1 MNTELHRKYRPRTLA
16 QVVGQGRAVAILT
29 DKLRHNTVPHAIMF
43 SGPTG
48 TGKTTLAHILRK
60 ELGCT
65 DHNLIEIN
73 CADVRGID
81 SVREIQQVAPM
92 LPLGG
97 GPRVWILD
105 EVVQLPKATQQAFLK
120 VLEDVPDHVYFFLCT
135 SETTGLLPTF
145 RDRCFQITTRAIDE
159 DTIAWLVCKVAVEEE
174 ATLSVEAVRKITT
187 YCEGSARKALQMVE
201 ACLTADTKEGQA
213 DRLSEV
219 MAGEK
224 GDFLARVIFQN
235 KSWAEVQKSL
245 QGVED
250 RDVETLRRQV
260 LAYASAIMM
269 NPKASSGVA
278 RAYQVI
284 MAFQDPFTWSGKAG
298 LLAACWQCGLSGGR
312 KE

>member
-1 MNTELHRKYRPRTLA
+1 MSKELHRKYRPRTLA
-16 QVVGQGRAVAILT
+16 QVVGQERAVAILT
-29 DKLRHNTVPHAIMF
+29 DKLLHDTVPHAIMF

-48 TGKTTLAHILRK
+48 TGKTTLAHILRR

-65 DHNLIEIN
+65 DYNLVEIN

-81 SVREIQQVAPM
+81 SVREIQQVVPM

-105 EVVQLPKATQQAFLK
+105 EVVQLPKTTQQAFLK
-120 VLEDVPDHVYFFLCT
+120 VLEDVPEHVYFFLCT

-145 RDRCFQITTRAIDE
+145 KDRCFQITTQAIDE
-159 DTIAWLVCKVAVEEE
+159 NTIAWLVCKVALDEE
-174 ATLSVEAVRKITT
+174 ATVSEDAVRQITL
-187 YCEGSARKALQMVE
+187 YSDGSARKALQMLE
-201 ACLTADTKEGQA
+201 ACLTTDSKEEQA
-213 DRLSEV
+213 GRLSEV

-224 GDFLARVIFQN
+224 GDFLARVLFQN
-235 KSWAEVQKSL
+235 KSWAEVKKSL

-250 RDVETLRRQV
+250 RDAETLRRQV
-260 LAYASAIMM
+260 LAYASAVML
-269 NPKASSGVA
+269 NPKASSGTG
-278 RAYQVI
+278 RAYQII

-298 LLAACWQCGLSGGR
+298 LLAACWQCCLSGSR